1 MKKLIRS
8 RPHLGGEC
16 RSKPIVP
23 YYRDQK
29 GELNGQKETTLPMR
43 KLIRSGTLL
52 GGGAPIYFLLNG
64 KVSVL
69 YTNVQCNLRIL
80 RTLGACSVQK

>member
-64 KVSVL
+64 SQTPERRECPLTVEGGSFFL
-69 YTNVQCNLRIL
+69 SCIN
-80 RTLGACSVQK
+80 